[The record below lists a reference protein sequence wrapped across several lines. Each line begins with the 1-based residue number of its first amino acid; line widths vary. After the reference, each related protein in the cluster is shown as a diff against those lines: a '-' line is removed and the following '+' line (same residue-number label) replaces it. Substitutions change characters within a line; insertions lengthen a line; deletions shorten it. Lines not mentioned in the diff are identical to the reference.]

1 MFDQIRLHDV
11 VYDGYVRLY
20 IWIPLPEIS
29 LKAYFQLYSPR
40 LYIWI
45 PHPEISLK
53 AYFQLYSPITL
64 LDIESFHFPRV

>member
-1 MFDQIRLHDV
+1 MFDQMRLHDV
-11 VYDGYVRLY
+11 VYDGYV
-20 IWIPLPEIS
+20 
-29 LKAYFQLYSPR
+29 R

-64 LDIESFHFPRV
+64 LDIEFFHFPRV